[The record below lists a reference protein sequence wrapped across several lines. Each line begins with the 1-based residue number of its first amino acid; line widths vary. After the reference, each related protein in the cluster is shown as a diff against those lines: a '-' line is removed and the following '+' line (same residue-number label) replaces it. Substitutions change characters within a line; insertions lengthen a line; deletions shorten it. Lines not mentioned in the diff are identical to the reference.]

1 MRGEGAVA
9 PPKTSRSPRGPT
21 GKLRAGYR
29 SALGMSQWHTH
40 KGREVFPCLS
50 GDDLLE
56 IGEELV
62 TRAQDLGVL
71 LAWEPYL
78 GDWPSLRT
86 QV

>member
-1 MRGEGAVA
+1 
-9 PPKTSRSPRGPT
+9 
-21 GKLRAGYR
+21 
-29 SALGMSQWHTH
+29 MSQWHTH